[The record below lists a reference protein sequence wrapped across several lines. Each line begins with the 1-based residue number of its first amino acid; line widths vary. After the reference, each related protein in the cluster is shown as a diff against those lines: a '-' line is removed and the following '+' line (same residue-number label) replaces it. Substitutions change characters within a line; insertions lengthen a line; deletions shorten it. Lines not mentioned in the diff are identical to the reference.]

1 MLTPEIVVRLLTIG
15 LTEGALIALN
25 AVAVTLIY
33 STVRSLNLAHGDL
46 FALATVVVTS
56 LIKVLALGPDRDP
69 ATLIGGLM
77 LTLVVVLAF
86 SAGAS

>member
-46 FALATVVVTS
+46 F
-56 LIKVLALGPDRDP
+56 VLHGRL
-69 ATLIGGLM
+69 
-77 LTLVVVLAF
+77 
-86 SAGAS
+86 